1 MDKSKPCKPGKERN
15 ANGRCVKIKSIVDSV
30 KSNSSKTIKSK
41 PCKPGKERN
50 ANGRCVKIKSIVDSV
65 KSNSSKTIKLKPCK
79 PGKERN
85 ANGRCVKIKTT
96 ASKKTNKNKNK
107 TKKKKIKLVV
117 VTKNTPSPM
126 SSPSKSELSIKI
138 NSPSSR
144 KDLREKSKTKSPSPK
159 RDFIISPQIIN
170 NEQPC
175 VSNIPCDLQ
184 TTSPDKQTSHSK
196 YDSPSPSLN
205 DESREI
211 FIGHGKVDFFFR
223 NVPTAIRNKIKL
235 DQEALYSVT
244 DSETADKMTSI
255 ISRLPGVSR
264 SSTITDLTACV
275 GGNVVSFARVFRNVN
290 AVEIDPVRFKLLK
303 YNVSEILG
311 DENNVVFRQGD
322 AIEEA
327 VLLRQDVIFIDPPWG
342 GTDYMKCC
350 DPLNLYLSG
359 RNIGELCENV
369 FGKHARHVAI
379 KVPVNFDVNHF
390 KKQISVPVQVRR
402 DFRKMILLLIDYGE
416 NRR

>member
-1 MDKSKPCKPGKERN
+1 
-15 ANGRCVKIKSIVDSV
+15 
-30 KSNSSKTIKSK
+30 
-41 PCKPGKERN
+41 
-50 ANGRCVKIKSIVDSV
+50 
-65 KSNSSKTIKLKPCK
+65 
-79 PGKERN
+79 
-85 ANGRCVKIKTT
+85 
-96 ASKKTNKNKNK
+96 
-107 TKKKKIKLVV
+107 
-117 VTKNTPSPM
+117 
-126 SSPSKSELSIKI
+126 
-138 NSPSSR
+138 
-144 KDLREKSKTKSPSPK
+144 
-159 RDFIISPQIIN
+159 
-170 NEQPC
+170 

-184 TTSPDKQTSHSK
+184 TTSSDKPTSHSK
-196 YDSPSPSLN
+196 YDSPSSSLN

-311 DENNVVFRQGD
+311 HENNVVFRQGD

-327 VLLRQDVIFIDPPWG
+327 ALIRQDVIFIDPPWG

-369 FGKHARHVAI
+369 FGKNARHVAI

>member
-1 MDKSKPCKPGKERN
+1 MD
-15 ANGRCVKIKSIVDSV
+15 
-30 KSNSSKTIKSK
+30 KSK

-126 SSPSKSELSIKI
+126 SSPSKSELSELSIKN

>member
-1 MDKSKPCKPGKERN
+1 MD
-15 ANGRCVKIKSIVDSV
+15 
-30 KSNSSKTIKSK
+30 KSK

-126 SSPSKSELSIKI
+126 SSPSKSELSELSIKN

-327 VLLRQDVIFIDPPWG
+327 ALLRQDVIFIDPPWG

-369 FGKHARHVAI
+369 FGKNARHVAI

>member
-15 ANGRCVKIKSIVDSV
+15 S
-30 KSNSSKTIKSK
+30 
-41 PCKPGKERN
+41 
-50 ANGRCVKIKSIVDSV
+50 NGRCVKIKSIVDSV

-126 SSPSKSELSIKI
+126 SSPSKSELSELSIKN

-327 VLLRQDVIFIDPPWG
+327 ALLRQDVIFIDPPWG

-369 FGKHARHVAI
+369 FGKNARHVAI

>member
-1 MDKSKPCKPGKERN
+1 MD
-15 ANGRCVKIKSIVDSV
+15 
-30 KSNSSKTIKSK
+30 KSK

-126 SSPSKSELSIKI
+126 SSPSKSELSELSIKN

-184 TTSPDKQTSHSK
+184 TTSSDKPTSHSK
-196 YDSPSPSLN
+196 YDSPSSSLN

-327 VLLRQDVIFIDPPWG
+327 ALLRQDVIFIDPPWG
-342 GTDYMKCC
+342 GIDYMKCC

-369 FGKHARHVAI
+369 FGKNARHVAI